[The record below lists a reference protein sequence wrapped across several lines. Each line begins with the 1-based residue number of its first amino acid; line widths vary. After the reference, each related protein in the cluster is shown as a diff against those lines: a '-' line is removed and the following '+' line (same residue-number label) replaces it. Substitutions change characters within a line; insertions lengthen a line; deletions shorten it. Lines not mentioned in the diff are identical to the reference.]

1 MAKNVMCKKKTPTN
15 CHFSFQGINFGTFTL
30 HMSIGA
36 VFVAFSAYG
45 LLRFMYRKREL
56 LVSEDSLEI
65 RGNDQ

>member
-1 MAKNVMCKKKTPTN
+1 MYLLCEL
-15 CHFSFQGINFGTFTL
+15 QGINFGTFTL

-36 VFVAFSAYG
+36 VLVACFAYG

-65 RGNDQ
+65 RGNLVVVLSII